1 MDRDMRIQTRIDDA
15 AVTLLVAGTF
25 TAAAVADFERALDEA
40 RRLQRPIVLDLS
52 SVSLIDRPTLKYLID
67 VMEHDLRLVVC
78 PDYVEHWMYRE
89 STRAAANVDNDDNT
103 VAACLQK
110 RVESMTGLQA
120 RSRSTPPCEIRR
132 GAPAP
137 CSCEGSVRRG
147 LTRPPGYQRSGSG
160 KNSRARSE

>member
-1 MDRDMRIQTRIDDA
+1 MNRDMRIQTRIDDA

-89 STRAAANVDNDDNT
+89 STRAA
-103 VAACLQK
+103 
-110 RVESMTGLQA
+110 
-120 RSRSTPPCEIRR
+120 CE
-132 GAPAP
+132 
-137 CSCEGSVRRG
+137 C
-147 LTRPPGYQRSGSG
+147 
-160 KNSRARSE
+160 

>member
-1 MDRDMRIQTRIDDA
+1 MRIQTRIDDA

-89 STRAAANVDNDDNT
+89 STRAA
-103 VAACLQK
+103 
-110 RVESMTGLQA
+110 
-120 RSRSTPPCEIRR
+120 CER
-132 GAPAP
+132 
-137 CSCEGSVRRG
+137 
-147 LTRPPGYQRSGSG
+147 
-160 KNSRARSE
+160 